1 MKPTKNRSR
10 RGTHAAGVQHA
21 RGVRTRVGVDTG
33 GTFTD
38 FVFEAEGELRI
49 FKLASTPDD
58 PSRAIIEGLRR
69 IAAEA
74 GSRLSEIEVAHG
86 TTVGTNALLQRRGA
100 RTALVTTAGF
110 EDVIEIGR
118 QARPELYN
126 LNAVKPPPLVP
137 SELRF
142 GISERVAASGEVLEA
157 LKDREVNALV
167 EKLRRAGCESI
178 AVSLLFS
185 FAHPDHEQR
194 IAKALRNLNLP
205 LSISHQ
211 ILPEYREYERTST
224 VAVNAYLQP
233 LMGRYLTRL
242 SESAAEETKV
252 QRPKTKDQKPSFRLR
267 VMQSSG
273 GSISAAAAAQEP
285 VRTILSGPAGGVVG
299 AMRAALAA
307 GFENIIT
314 FDMGGTSTDVA
325 LCDRDGM
332 RLTNEAIVAGVPVAV
347 PMMDVHTVGAGGGSI
362 ARIDEGGS
370 LRVGPESAGADPGPA
385 CYGKSLL
392 PTVTDA
398 HLVLGHFPGT
408 ALLGGEFK
416 LDEGR
421 ARTALD
427 NLAAEMRRAAQRKVS
442 AIDAAQ
448 GVLDVVTTNM
458 ERALRH
464 ISVERGH
471 DPREF
476 TLIPFGGAGG
486 LHAITLARALQI
498 PRVLLPALPGALSAI
513 GVVTADVVKD
523 QSRTLMLEASRGVA
537 PKLERVFQD
546 MEKQAGAALRREGFE
561 EWKQRHERSLAA
573 RYQGQSFE
581 LHIKRTRGDIAAAF
595 HRAHRDRYG
604 YAQEKNVVEI
614 VSARV
619 RSVGVVEKLKTR
631 RFSGL
636 SPKSFAKPHDF
647 AETYFD
653 RKKLR
658 VAVYRREEL
667 GAGSRLR
674 LPCIVT
680 EYSATTLVPRATEA
694 ALDSYGNLT
703 IDLRNSSA

>member
-1 MKPTKNRSR
+1 MKPKKNRAR
-10 RGTHAAGVQHA
+10 RGAHASGVQPA
-21 RGVRTRVGVDTG
+21 LYRTRVGVDTG

-69 IAAEA
+69 IAAET
-74 GSRLSEIEVAHG
+74 GSRLSEIEVVHG

-100 RTALVTTAGF
+100 RIALVTTAGF

-137 SELRF
+137 GELRF
-142 GISERVAASGEVLEA
+142 GVGERVAASGEVLEA
-157 LKDREVNALV
+157 LNDREVNAVV

-194 IAKALRNLNLP
+194 IARALRNLSLP
-205 LSISHQ
+205 LSISYQ

-242 SESAAEETKV
+242 SESAQENKP
-252 QRPKTKDQKPSFRLR
+252 QRPKIKDQRPSFHLR

-273 GSISAAAAAQEP
+273 GSISAASAAEEP
-285 VRTILSGPAGGVVG
+285 LRTLLSGPAGGVVG
-299 AMRAALAA
+299 ATRAALAA
-307 GFENIIT
+307 SFENTIT
-314 FDMGGTSTDVA
+314 FDMGGTSTDFA

-332 RLTNEAIVAGVPVAV
+332 RLTNEAMVAGVPVAV

-362 ARIDEGGS
+362 ARVDEGGS

-398 HLVLGHFPGT
+398 HVVLGHFPGGG
-408 ALLGGEFK
+408 LLGGEFK

-421 ARTALD
+421 AHEAL
-427 NLAAEMRRAAQRKVS
+427 NKLAGEMSAAARRRISIFAA
-442 AIDAAQ
+442 AH
-448 GVLDVVTTNM
+448 GVLDVVNTNM
-458 ERALRH
+458 ERALRYV
-464 ISVERGH
+464 SVERGN

-476 TLIPFGGAGG
+476 TLVPFGGAGG
-486 LHAITLARALQI
+486 LHAVALARALRI
-498 PRVLLPALPGALSAI
+498 PRILVPVSPGALSAN
-513 GVVTADVVKD
+513 GVLTADVVKD
-523 QSRTLMLEASRGVA
+523 QSRTVMLEATPGVQL
-537 PKLERVFQD
+537 KLGRIFCEI
-546 MEKQAGAALRREGFE
+546 EKRARADLLREGFAE
-561 EWKQRHERSLAA
+561 NKQRHERSLAV
-573 RYQGQSFE
+573 RYKGQSFE
-581 LHIKRTRGDIAAAF
+581 LQIKQTSGNIAAAC
-595 HRAHRDRYG
+595 HRAHRARYG
-604 YAQEKNVVEI
+604 YAQENNVVEI

-619 RSVGVVEKLKTR
+619 RSIGVVQRLKATR
-631 RFSGL
+631 
-636 SPKSFAKPHDF
+636 PKSTASQSFATPDQF
-647 AETYFD
+647 
-653 RKKLR
+653 LR
-658 VAVYRREEL
+658 AF
-667 GAGSRLR
+667 
-674 LPCIVT
+674 
-680 EYSATTLVPRATEA
+680 
-694 ALDSYGNLT
+694 
-703 IDLRNSSA
+703 